1 MKWRRLFSDQNNSR
15 KKNRLI
21 ITMVSLVLIMLFIP
35 TYFWTKTNH
44 KVMYDRYNSRTS
56 PIIMVPGS
64 SASINRF
71 NSLVS
76 LLNQDTNRKHS
87 LLKIEVENNGKLEYS
102 GKINKNDR
110 EPIIVAGFE
119 NNHDGYSNIKKQATM
134 LNQAFKSLSTRYHFN
149 NFKAFGHSNGG
160 LIWTRWIETYY
171 ADYSDQIELK
181 TLMTVGTPY
190 NFDET
195 STSRPTQ
202 MLSDFIK
209 NRRKIPTDLN
219 VFAIIGTQSFTSD
232 GLVPEAS
239 AQAGKYVYQNQA
251 KSYTTLTVSGDN
263 AQHSSLPHN
272 RQIIQMI
279 EQYLMDTNRGTNN
292 SR

>member
-1 MKWRRLFSDQNNSR
+1 MKWRQLFSDQNISR
-15 KKNRLI
+15 KKSRII

-44 KVMYDRYNSRTS
+44 KVMYDRYNSRMS

-64 SASINRF
+64 SDSITRF

-102 GKINKNDR
+102 GKINKNDW
-110 EPIIVAGFE
+110 EPIIVVGFE

-134 LNQAFKSLSTRYHFN
+134 LNKAFKSLSTRYHFN

-263 AQHSSLPHN
+263 AQHSSLPQN

>member
-44 KVMYDRYNSRTS
+44 KVMYDRYNSRMS

-64 SASINRF
+64 SASITRF

-263 AQHSSLPHN
+263 AQHSSLPQN

>member
-1 MKWRRLFSDQNNSR
+1 
-15 KKNRLI
+15 
-21 ITMVSLVLIMLFIP
+21 
-35 TYFWTKTNH
+35 
-44 KVMYDRYNSRTS
+44 
-56 PIIMVPGS
+56 
-64 SASINRF
+64 
-71 NSLVS
+71 
-76 LLNQDTNRKHS
+76 
-87 LLKIEVENNGKLEYS
+87 
-102 GKINKNDR
+102 
-110 EPIIVAGFE
+110 
-119 NNHDGYSNIKKQATM
+119 
-134 LNQAFKSLSTRYHFN
+134 
-149 NFKAFGHSNGG
+149 
-160 LIWTRWIETYY
+160 
-171 ADYSDQIELK
+171 
-181 TLMTVGTPY
+181 
-190 NFDET
+190 
-195 STSRPTQ
+195 

-263 AQHSSLPHN
+263 AQHSSLPQN

>member
-1 MKWRRLFSDQNNSR
+1 MKWRQLFSDQNISR
-15 KKNRLI
+15 KKSRII

-44 KVMYDRYNSRTS
+44 KVMYDRYNSRMS

-64 SASINRF
+64 SASITRF

-87 LLKIEVENNGKLEYS
+87 LLKIKVENNGKLEYS
-102 GKINKNDR
+102 GKINKNDW
-110 EPIIVAGFE
+110 EPIIVVGFE

-171 ADYSDQIELK
+171 ADYSDHIELK

-263 AQHSSLPHN
+263 AQHSSLPQN

>member
-1 MKWRRLFSDQNNSR
+1 MKWRQLFSDQNISR

-44 KVMYDRYNSRTS
+44 KVMYDRYNSRMS

-110 EPIIVAGFE
+110 EPIIVVGFE

-263 AQHSSLPHN
+263 AQHSSLPQN

-279 EQYLMDTNRGTNN
+279 EQYLMDTSRGTNN

>member
-1 MKWRRLFSDQNNSR
+1 
-15 KKNRLI
+15 
-21 ITMVSLVLIMLFIP
+21 
-35 TYFWTKTNH
+35 
-44 KVMYDRYNSRTS
+44 MYDRYNSRMS

-76 LLNQDTNRKHS
+76 LLNQDTNWKHS

-110 EPIIVAGFE
+110 EPIIVVGFE

-263 AQHSSLPHN
+263 AQHSSLPQN

>member
-1 MKWRRLFSDQNNSR
+1 MKWRQLFSDQNISR

-44 KVMYDRYNSRTS
+44 KVMYDRYNSRMS

-64 SASINRF
+64 SVSINRF

-110 EPIIVAGFE
+110 EPIIVVGFE

-195 STSRPTQ
+195 STSWPTQ

-263 AQHSSLPHN
+263 AQHSSLPQN

-279 EQYLMDTNRGTNN
+279 EQYLMDTSRGTNN

>member
-1 MKWRRLFSDQNNSR
+1 MKWRQLFSDQNISR

-44 KVMYDRYNSRTS
+44 KVMYDRYNYRMS

-87 LLKIEVENNGKLEYS
+87 LLKVEVENNGKLEYT

-110 EPIIVAGFE
+110 EPITVVGFE

-263 AQHSSLPHN
+263 AQHSSLPQN

>member
-1 MKWRRLFSDQNNSR
+1 MKWRQLFSDQNISR
-15 KKNRLI
+15 KKSRII

-44 KVMYDRYNSRTS
+44 KVMYDRYNSRMS

-64 SASINRF
+64 SASITRF

-102 GKINKNDR
+102 GKINKNDW
-110 EPIIVAGFE
+110 EPIIVVGFE

-263 AQHSSLPHN
+263 AQHSSLPQN

>member
-263 AQHSSLPHN
+263 AQHSSLPQN

>member
-1 MKWRRLFSDQNNSR
+1 MKWRQLFSDQNISR

-44 KVMYDRYNSRTS
+44 KVMYDRYNSRMS

-87 LLKIEVENNGKLEYS
+87 LLKVEVENNGKLEYT

-110 EPIIVAGFE
+110 EPITVVGFE

-263 AQHSSLPHN
+263 AQHSSLPQN

>member
-1 MKWRRLFSDQNNSR
+1 
-15 KKNRLI
+15 
-21 ITMVSLVLIMLFIP
+21 MVSLVLIMLFIP
-35 TYFWTKTNH
+35 TYFWMKTNH
-44 KVMYDRYNSRTS
+44 KMMYDRYNSRMS

-87 LLKIEVENNGKLEYS
+87 LLKVEVENNGKLEYS

-110 EPIIVAGFE
+110 EPIIVVGFE

-202 MLSDFIK
+202 MLSNFIK

-263 AQHSSLPHN
+263 AQHSSLPQN

>member
-1 MKWRRLFSDQNNSR
+1 MKWRLLFSVQNSSR

-44 KVMYDRYNSRTS
+44 KVMYDRYNSRMS

-76 LLNQDTNRKHS
+76 LLNQDTNWKHS

-110 EPIIVAGFE
+110 EPIIVVGFE

-195 STSRPTQ
+195 STSRQTQ

-263 AQHSSLPHN
+263 AQHSSLPQN

>member
-1 MKWRRLFSDQNNSR
+1 
-15 KKNRLI
+15 
-21 ITMVSLVLIMLFIP
+21 MVSLVLIMLFIP

-263 AQHSSLPHN
+263 AQHSSLPQN

>member
-44 KVMYDRYNSRTS
+44 KVMYDRYNSRMS

-110 EPIIVAGFE
+110 EPIIVVGFE

-202 MLSDFIK
+202 MLSNFIK

-263 AQHSSLPHN
+263 AQHSSLPQN

>member
-44 KVMYDRYNSRTS
+44 KVMYDRYNSRMS

-263 AQHSSLPHN
+263 AQHSSLPQN

>member
-1 MKWRRLFSDQNNSR
+1 MKWRQLFSDQNISR

-44 KVMYDRYNSRTS
+44 KVMYDRYNSRMS

-76 LLNQDTNRKHS
+76 LLNQNTNRKHS
-87 LLKIEVENNGKLEYS
+87 LLKVEVENNGKLEYT

-110 EPIIVAGFE
+110 EPIIVVGFE

-263 AQHSSLPHN
+263 AQHSSLPQN

>member
-1 MKWRRLFSDQNNSR
+1 MKWRQLFSDQNISR

-44 KVMYDRYNSRTS
+44 KVMYDRYNSRMS

-87 LLKIEVENNGKLEYS
+87 LLKVEVENNGKLEYS

-110 EPIIVAGFE
+110 EPIIVVGFE

-202 MLSDFIK
+202 MLSNFIK

-263 AQHSSLPHN
+263 AQHSSLPQN

>member
-1 MKWRRLFSDQNNSR
+1 MWQKLFSDQSKLTR
-15 KKNRLI
+15 KNWRIFWLVLGILI
-21 ITMVSLVLIMLFIP
+21 ILFIP
-35 TYFWTKTNH
+35 TYFWTKTSH
-44 KVMYDRYNSRTS
+44 EVMYDRHNSQMS

-71 NSLVS
+71 NSLVT

-87 LLKIEVENNGKLEYS
+87 LLKIEVMNNGKLEYS
-102 GKINKNDR
+102 GKINKNDQ
-110 EPIIVAGFE
+110 EPIIVIGFE
-119 NNHDGYSNIKKQATM
+119 NNHDGYSNIKKQAEM
-134 LNQAFKSLSTRYHFN
+134 LNSAFESLTRRYHFN

-171 ADYSDQIELK
+171 SDYEDQITLK
-181 TLMTVGTPY
+181 TLMTVGSPY

-195 STSRPTQ
+195 STTRGTQ

-209 NRRKIPTDLN
+209 NRSKIPSDLT
-219 VFAIIGTQSFTSD
+219 VLAVIGTQSYTSD

-239 AQAGKYVYQNQA
+239 AQAGKFIYQNQA
-251 KSYTTLTVSGDN
+251 KSYTTLTVSGDS
-263 AQHSSLPHN
+263 AQHSSLPQN

-279 EQYLMDTNRGTNN
+279 EQYLMDTNRGSGS
-292 SR
+292 SRS

>member
-1 MKWRRLFSDQNNSR
+1 MKWRQLFSDQNISR

-44 KVMYDRYNSRTS
+44 KVMYDRYNSRMS

-110 EPIIVAGFE
+110 EPIIVVGFE

-251 KSYTTLTVSGDN
+251 KSYMTLTVSGDN
-263 AQHSSLPHN
+263 AQHSSLPQN

-279 EQYLMDTNRGTNN
+279 EQYLMDTSRGTNN

>member
-44 KVMYDRYNSRTS
+44 KVMYDRYNSRMS

-110 EPIIVAGFE
+110 EPIIVVGFE

-263 AQHSSLPHN
+263 AQHSSLPQN

>member
-1 MKWRRLFSDQNNSR
+1 MKWRQLFSDQNISR
-15 KKNRLI
+15 KKSRII
-21 ITMVSLVLIMLFIP
+21 ITIVSLVLIMLFIP

-44 KVMYDRYNSRTS
+44 KVMYDRYNSRMS

-64 SASINRF
+64 SASITRF

-102 GKINKNDR
+102 GKINKNDW
-110 EPIIVAGFE
+110 EPIIVVGFE

-263 AQHSSLPHN
+263 AQHSSLPQN

>member
-1 MKWRRLFSDQNNSR
+1 MKWRQLFSDQNISR

-44 KVMYDRYNSRTS
+44 KVMYDRYNSRMS

-87 LLKIEVENNGKLEYS
+87 LLKVEVENNGKLEYT

-110 EPIIVAGFE
+110 EPIIVVGFE

-263 AQHSSLPHN
+263 AQHSSLPQN